1 MFKPLSFA
9 LIAFSVLT
17 ASINNPDVTLAG
29 TCASKCGPRPIQF
42 TPGQH
47 IRVEVVNST
56 PNLIKIQKP
65 SGTDAISLN
74 PGQKLNLEE
83 IEGTEPNTSLIFWS
97 EKGLSLQAIVSKPNF
112 GTLRLELRP
121 TLRSPGDRSL
131 YIMDDGRINVF

>member
-9 LIAFSVLT
+9 LVTASILV
-17 ASINNPDVTLAG
+17 ASINNPSHTLAG
-29 TCASKCGPRPIQF
+29 TCASKCGSHPIEF
-42 TPGQH
+42 KPGQH
-47 IRVEVVNST
+47 IRVEVINST

-65 SGTDAISLN
+65 SGTDAISLS
-74 PGQKLNLEE
+74 PGQKLNLEQ

-97 EKGLSLQAIVSKPNF
+97 ETGLSLQAIVSKPNF

-121 TLRSPGDRSL
+121 TLRSSGDRSL

>member
-1 MFKPLSFA
+1 MFKSLPFA
-9 LIAFSVLT
+9 LVAATILVT
-17 ASINNPDVTLAG
+17 SINNPSATLAG
-29 TCASKCGPRPIQF
+29 TCASRCGSRPIQF

-47 IRVEVVNST
+47 IRVEIVNST

-65 SGTDAISLN
+65 SKTDPISLN
-74 PGQKLNLEE
+74 PGQKLNLEQ
-83 IEGTEPNTSLIFWS
+83 IEGTEPNTSLIFWN
-97 EKGLSLQAIVSKPNF
+97 ETGLSLQAIVSKPNF

>member
-9 LIAFSVLT
+9 LITVTVLT
-17 ASINNPDVTLAG
+17 ASINNPSITLAG
-29 TCASKCGPRPIQF
+29 TCASKCGSHPIQF

-65 SGTDAISLN
+65 SGTDAISLS
-74 PGQKLNLEE
+74 PGQKLNLEQ

-131 YIMDDGRINVF
+131 YIMDDGRIDIF

>member
-9 LIAFSVLT
+9 LIAVTFLT
-17 ASINNPDVTLAG
+17 ASINNPPATLAG
-29 TCASKCGPRPIQF
+29 TCASKCGSRPIQF

-65 SGTDAISLN
+65 SGTDAISLS
-74 PGQKLNLEE
+74 PGQKLNLEQL
-83 IEGTEPNTSLIFWS
+83 EGTEPNTSLIFWS
-97 EKGLSLQAIVSKPNF
+97 ERGLSLQAIVSKPNF

-121 TLRSPGDRSL
+121 TWRNPGDRSL

>member
-9 LIAFSVLT
+9 LIAVTLLT
-17 ASINNPDVTLAG
+17 ASIHNPSYTFAG
-29 TCASKCGPRPIQF
+29 TCASKCGLHPIQF

-56 PNLIKIQKP
+56 PNLIRIQKP
-65 SGTDAISLN
+65 SETEAISLS
-74 PGQKLNLEE
+74 PGQKLNLEQ

-121 TLRSPGDRSL
+121 TWRSPGDRSL
-131 YIMDDGRINVF
+131 YIMDDGRISVF

>member
-9 LIAFSVLT
+9 LIAVTLLA
-17 ASINNPDVTLAG
+17 ASIHNPRATFAG
-29 TCASKCGPRPIQF
+29 TCASKCGSRPIQF

-65 SGTDAISLN
+65 SATDAISLS
-74 PGQKLNLEE
+74 PGQKLNLEQ

-97 EKGLSLQAIVSKPNF
+97 ETGLSLQAIVSKPNF

-121 TLRSPGDRSL
+121 TWRSPGDRSL

>member
-9 LIAFSVLT
+9 LVAATVVV
-17 ASINNPDVTLAG
+17 ASINNPSNTLAG
-29 TCASKCGPRPIQF
+29 TCASKCGSRPIQF
-42 TPGQH
+42 TPGQS

-65 SGTDAISLN
+65 SGTGAISLS
-74 PGQKLNLEE
+74 PGQKLNLEQ

-97 EKGLSLQAIVSKPNF
+97 ETGLSLQAIVSKPNF

-121 TLRSPGDRSL
+121 TWRSPGDRSL
-131 YIMDDGRINVF
+131 YIMDDGKINVF

>member
-1 MFKPLSFA
+1 MFKSLSFA
-9 LIAFSVLT
+9 LIAVTVFT
-17 ASINNPDVTLAG
+17 ASFNNPDATLAG
-29 TCASKCGPRPIQF
+29 TCASKCGSRPLQF

-47 IRVEVVNST
+47 IRVEVINST

-65 SGTDAISLN
+65 SGTDAILLS
-74 PGQKLNLEE
+74 PGQKLNLEQ

-97 EKGLSLQAIVSKPNF
+97 ETGLSLQAVVSKPNF

-121 TLRSPGDRSL
+121 TWRSPGDRSL

>member
-1 MFKPLSFA
+1 MFRPLSFA
-9 LIAFSVLT
+9 LVAATIVVT
-17 ASINNPDVTLAG
+17 HNNPSNTLAG
-29 TCASKCGPRPIQF
+29 TCASKCGSRPIQF

-65 SGTDAISLN
+65 SGTGAISLS
-74 PGQKLNLEE
+74 PGQKLNLEQ

-97 EKGLSLQAIVSKPNF
+97 ETGLSLQAIVSKPNF

-121 TLRSPGDRSL
+121 TWRSPGDRSL
-131 YIMDDGRINVF
+131 YIMDDGKINVF

>member
-1 MFKPLSFA
+1 MFRPLSFA
-9 LIAFSVLT
+9 LVAATIVVA
-17 ASINNPDVTLAG
+17 AINNPSYTFAG
-29 TCASKCGPRPIQF
+29 TCASKCGSRPIQF

-65 SGTDAISLN
+65 SGTGAISLS
-74 PGQKLNLEE
+74 PGQKLNLEQ

-97 EKGLSLQAIVSKPNF
+97 ETGLSLQAIVSKPNF

-121 TLRSPGDRSL
+121 TWRSPGDRSL
-131 YIMDDGRINVF
+131 YIMDDGKINVF

>member
-9 LIAFSVLT
+9 LVVTTVLV
-17 ASINNPDVTLAG
+17 AAINNPDAILAG
-29 TCASKCGPRPIQF
+29 TCASKCGRHPIQF

-65 SGTDAISLN
+65 SGTDAISLS
-74 PGQKLNLEE
+74 PGQKLNLEQ
-83 IEGTEPNTSLIFWS
+83 IEGTEPNTSLMFWS

-121 TLRSPGDRSL
+121 TLRSSGDRSL
-131 YIMDDGRINVF
+131 YITDDGRINVL

>member
-1 MFKPLSFA
+1 MFKSLSFA
-9 LIAFSVLT
+9 LIAVTIFT
-17 ASINNPDVTLAG
+17 ASIDNPSPTLAG
-29 TCASKCGPRPIQF
+29 TCASNCGSRPIQF

-65 SGTDAISLN
+65 SGTDAISLS
-74 PGQKLNLEE
+74 PGQKLNLEQ

-97 EKGLSLQAIVSKPNF
+97 ETGLSLQAIVSKPNF

-121 TLRSPGDRSL
+121 TWRSPGDRSL

>member
-1 MFKPLSFA
+1 MFRPLSFA
-9 LIAFSVLT
+9 LVAATIVVT
-17 ASINNPDVTLAG
+17 AINNPSNTLAG
-29 TCASKCGPRPIQF
+29 TCASKCGSRPIQF

-65 SGTDAISLN
+65 SGTGAISLS
-74 PGQKLNLEE
+74 PGQKLNLEQ

-97 EKGLSLQAIVSKPNF
+97 ETGLSLQAIVSKPNF

-121 TLRSPGDRSL
+121 TWRSPGDRSL
-131 YIMDDGRINVF
+131 YIMDDGKINVF

>member
-1 MFKPLSFA
+1 MFKSLSFA
-9 LIAFSVLT
+9 LIAFSVFT
-17 ASINNPDVTLAG
+17 ASINNPDITLAG

-47 IRVEVVNST
+47 IQIEVVNST
-56 PNLIKIQKP
+56 PNLIRIQKP

-74 PGQKLNLEE
+74 PGQKLNLEQ

-121 TLRSPGDRSL
+121 TWRAPGDRSL

>member
-1 MFKPLSFA
+1 MFKSLSFA

-17 ASINNPDVTLAG
+17 ASINNPNVTLAG

-47 IRVEVVNST
+47 IQVEVVNST

-74 PGQKLNLEE
+74 PGQKLNLEQ

-121 TLRSPGDRSL
+121 TWRSPGDRSL

>member
-1 MFKPLSFA
+1 MFKSLSFA
-9 LIAFSVLT
+9 LIAVTVFT
-17 ASINNPDVTLAG
+17 ASFNNPGATLAG
-29 TCASKCGPRPIQF
+29 TCASKCGSRPLQF

-47 IRVEVVNST
+47 IRVEVINST

-65 SGTDAISLN
+65 SGTDAISLS
-74 PGQKLNLEE
+74 PGQKLNLEQ

-97 EKGLSLQAIVSKPNF
+97 ETGLSLQATVSKPNF

-121 TLRSPGDRSL
+121 TWRSPGDRSL

>member
-1 MFKPLSFA
+1 MFKSLPLA
-9 LIAFSVLT
+9 LVAATILV
-17 ASINNPDVTLAG
+17 ASINNPSATLAG
-29 TCASKCGPRPIQF
+29 TCASRCGSRPIQF

-47 IRVEVVNST
+47 IRVEIVNST

-65 SGTDAISLN
+65 SKTDPISLN
-74 PGQKLNLEE
+74 PGQKLNLEQ
-83 IEGTEPNTSLIFWS
+83 IEGTEPNTSLIFWN
-97 EKGLSLQAIVSKPNF
+97 ETGLSLQAIVSKPNF

>member
-9 LIAFSVLT
+9 LVAATIVVT
-17 ASINNPDVTLAG
+17 AINNPSNTLAG
-29 TCASKCGPRPIQF
+29 TCASKCGSRPIQF

-65 SGTDAISLN
+65 SGTGAISLS
-74 PGQKLNLEE
+74 PGQRLNLEQ
-83 IEGTEPNTSLIFWS
+83 IEGTDPNTSLIFWS
-97 EKGLSLQAIVSKPNF
+97 ETGLSLQAIVSKPNF

-121 TLRSPGDRSL
+121 TWRSPGDRSL